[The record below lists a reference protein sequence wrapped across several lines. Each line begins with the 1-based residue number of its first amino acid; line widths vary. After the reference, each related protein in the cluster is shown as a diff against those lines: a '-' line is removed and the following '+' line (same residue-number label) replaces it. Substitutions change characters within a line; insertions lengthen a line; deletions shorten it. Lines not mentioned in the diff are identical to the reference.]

1 MTRMQKMT
9 RPRPRAPILTVE
21 HLVTS
26 FNTDAGLVRAVDDV
40 SFTLPR
46 GTVLGL
52 VGESGCGKSV
62 TAFSIMRL
70 LPKPA
75 GIIESGAIRLDE
87 TDLLSLPPEEMQ
99 RIRGKRIAM
108 IFQEPMTALNPVQRI
123 GRQLLEVFLLH
134 RRNFPSPTDTGKP
147 CPS

>member
-1 MTRMQKMT
+1 MNTPPDQET
-9 RPRPRAPILTVE
+9 PILTVE

-26 FNTDAGLVRAVDDV
+26 FNTDTGLVRAVDDV

-46 GTVLGL
+46 STVLGL

-75 GIIESGAIRLDE
+75 GIIESGAIRLEE

-99 RIRGKRIAM
+99 KIRGKRIAM

-123 GRQLLEVFLLH
+123 GKQLLEVFLLH
-134 RRNFPSPTDTGKP
+134 RIELSFPRKIPGSSGAA
-147 CPS
+147 